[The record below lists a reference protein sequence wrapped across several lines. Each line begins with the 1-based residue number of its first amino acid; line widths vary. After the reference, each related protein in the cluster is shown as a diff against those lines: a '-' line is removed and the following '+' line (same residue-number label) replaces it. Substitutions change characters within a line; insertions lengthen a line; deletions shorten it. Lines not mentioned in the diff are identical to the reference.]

1 MWHIKYKR
9 NIMLFVLNF
18 IAYSILLIYKYAKS
32 DASIKLSTVI
42 EGYFLV
48 NLFFLIM
55 ILPVSGVHKLLRKSE
70 LFLNNEK
77 ILTRWIVERLGF
89 DKVLQIILL
98 IGSYIVLFKIP
109 NLIMPLDVMSSM
121 ILWLYLYFCVIF
133 ITE

>member
-1 MWHIKYKR
+1 MWHNKYKR

-32 DASIKLSTVI
+32 DDSIKLSTVL

-70 LFLNNEK
+70 LFLNNE
-77 ILTRWIVERLGF
+77 IF
-89 DKVLQIILL
+89 SKVLQIILL
-98 IGSYIVLFKIP
+98 IGSYIVLIKIP

>member
-1 MWHIKYKR
+1 M
-9 NIMLFVLNF
+9 
-18 IAYSILLIYKYAKS
+18 
-32 DASIKLSTVI
+32 I

-70 LFLNNEK
+70 LFLNNE
-77 ILTRWIVERLGF
+77 IF
-89 DKVLQIILL
+89 SKVLQIILL
-98 IGSYIVLFKIP
+98 MGSYIVLIKIP

-133 ITE
+133 IKDCYSGRQ

>member
-1 MWHIKYKR
+1 MWNNKYKR

-32 DASIKLSTVI
+32 DDSIKLSNVI

-70 LFLNNEK
+70 LFLNNE
-77 ILTRWIVERLGF
+77 IF
-89 DKVLQIILL
+89 SKVLQIILL
-98 IGSYIVLFKIP
+98 MGSYIVLIKIP

-133 ITE
+133 SKDCYSGRQ

>member
-1 MWHIKYKR
+1 MWNNKYKR

-70 LFLNNEK
+70 LFLNNE
-77 ILTRWIVERLGF
+77 IF
-89 DKVLQIILL
+89 SKVLQIILL
-98 IGSYIVLFKIP
+98 MGSYIVLIKIP

-133 ITE
+133 IKYCYSGRQ

>member
-1 MWHIKYKR
+1 MWNNKYKR

-48 NLFFLIM
+48 N
-55 ILPVSGVHKLLRKSE
+55 E
-70 LFLNNEK
+70 LFLNNE
-77 ILTRWIVERLGF
+77 IF
-89 DKVLQIILL
+89 SKVLQIILL
-98 IGSYIVLFKIP
+98 MGSYIVLIKIP

>member
-1 MWHIKYKR
+1 
-9 NIMLFVLNF
+9 MLFVLNF

-55 ILPVSGVHKLLRKSE
+55 IFPVSGVHKLLRKSE
-70 LFLNNEK
+70 LFLNNE
-77 ILTRWIVERLGF
+77 IF
-89 DKVLQIILL
+89 SKVLQIILL
-98 IGSYIVLFKIP
+98 IGSYIILIKIP

-121 ILWLYLYFCVIF
+121 ILWLCLYFCVIF
-133 ITE
+133 IIE

>member
-1 MWHIKYKR
+1 MWHNKYKR

-18 IAYSILLIYKYAKS
+18 IAYSILLIYKYEKS

-70 LFLNNEK
+70 LFLNNE
-77 ILTRWIVERLGF
+77 IF
-89 DKVLQIILL
+89 SKVLQIILL
-98 IGSYIVLFKIP
+98 IGSYIILIKIP

-133 ITE
+133 IIE